1 MAAQYLAATADQP
14 MLCIAAVNPGLYAAV
29 PPLAEA
35 HGLRQRAYTALQTAR
50 LSQPGA
56 ELLVCPLTVRPM
68 LVSRAAPSL
77 LCCTAHLSV

>member
-50 LSQPGA
+50 LSQPEA
-56 ELLVCPLTVRPM
+56 ELLVCPLPVCLM
-68 LVSRAAPSL
+68 LVLGPAPSM
-77 LCCTAHLSV
+77 LCCTACLSV